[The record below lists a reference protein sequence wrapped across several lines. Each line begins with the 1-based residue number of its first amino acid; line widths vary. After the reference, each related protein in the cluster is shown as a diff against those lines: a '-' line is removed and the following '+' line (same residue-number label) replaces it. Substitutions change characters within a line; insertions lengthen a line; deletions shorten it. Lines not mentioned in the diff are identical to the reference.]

1 MGIGSTIDLPIAP
14 SRTVPQRFA
23 PLGPALRQELIPSLD
38 EPGQVVVHCE
48 VVGDGS
54 EHVRIWPT
62 TYLVCRHTG
71 TRSKLLFAEGIAMP
85 PNWMPLLGSG
95 MARFTLIFAGLSKEC
110 VLFDLFEEIPEHG
123 AFSARGI
130 LRNAMDVYRVRLD

>member
-1 MGIGSTIDLPIAP
+1 MHKLLTA
-14 SRTVPQRFA
+14 V
-23 PLGPALRQELIPSLD
+23 D

-48 VVGDGS
+48 VIGDGS

-85 PNWMPLLGSG
+85 PQWMSLQRSG
-95 MARFTLIFAGLSKEC
+95 KACFTLIFAGLSKDC

-130 LRNAMDVYRVRLD
+130 LRNSMDVYRVRLD